1 MKMTHPLGTI
11 IRQMEI
17 KIQDISKDLS
27 KIKKYVHTLEEENIK
42 LKGELA
48 RQILGGEGELVSA
61 GAAFTNPEDEGM
73 ARLTRLYEQGF
84 HVCNLNFGA
93 KRNDQCLFCAALL
106 QRTGGD

>member
-1 MKMTHPLGTI
+1 
-11 IRQMEI
+11 MEI

-48 RQILGGEGELVSA
+48 RQILGGAGELVSA
-61 GAAFTNPEDEGM
+61 GEAFTGTNLEDEGM